1 MQNKIIFLETNK
13 TTLLSSPEQYDLMS
27 LLKVKIYTDEY
38 LCMLYMFLSNL
49 SSNVSVNRN
58 TSDNIYDP
66 TKYLCMYEMASL
78 NAVQIHRN
86 NNKENCINF

>member
-49 SSNVSVNRN
+49 SSNVSINRN

-66 TKYLCMYEMASL
+66 TKYLCMYEMTSL

>member
-66 TKYLCMYEMASL
+66 TKYLCMYEMTSL

>member
-1 MQNKIIFLETNK
+1 
-13 TTLLSSPEQYDLMS
+13 MS

-66 TKYLCMYEMASL
+66 TKYLCMYEMTSL
-78 NAVQIHRN
+78 NAVQIHRS

>member
-58 TSDNIYDP
+58 TSNNIYDP
-66 TKYLCMYEMASL
+66 TKYLCMYEMTSL

>member
-27 LLKVKIYTDEY
+27 LLKVKIYTNEY

-66 TKYLCMYEMASL
+66 TKYLCMYEMTSL

>member
-13 TTLLSSPEQYDLMS
+13 TTLLSSPEQYDLIS

-66 TKYLCMYEMASL
+66 TKYLCMYEMTSL